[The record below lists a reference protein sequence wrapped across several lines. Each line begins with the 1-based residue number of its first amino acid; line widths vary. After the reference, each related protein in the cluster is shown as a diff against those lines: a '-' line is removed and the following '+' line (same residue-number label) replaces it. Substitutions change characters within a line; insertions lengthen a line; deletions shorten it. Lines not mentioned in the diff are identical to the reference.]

1 MFNAHRGHVPGAAPN
16 RFNEIIDQLRAEFDA
31 QIQRGAE
38 SDHKVNS
45 QMQEMEMIQRAVFNL
60 ESNYSQMKKQYE
72 EQIANLTREL
82 EKYTGQAPH
91 PGQGQSTGPS
101 TAQPVPP
108 VLHQGRGGLFG
119 DIMSGTTQV
128 GGPNM
133 TLADPSAHQQ
143 PSQQQPG
150 GPSQSGSHP
159 PPGPHNHPIHAPQ
172 PISTPQVGPQPPAQP
187 PQQPPSNYPPAQPS
201 SFGQN
206 GFSGP
211 STQPQPQPPAPTA
224 QSLTPRPNKGIYHL
238 FFQPTTVRLPGGR
251 EVLTQRNHK
260 DLDISRIPQT
270 HKKEGADWFA
280 YFNPRVPR
288 VLDVDLVHTLEH
300 NSVVCCV
307 RFSHDGKYLATG
319 CNRSAQIFD
328 VQTGHRVTLLQ
339 DETVDRGGD
348 LYIRSVCFSPDG
360 YYLATGA
367 EDRQIRVWDI
377 KNKRIKHNFR
387 GHEQDIYSLDFS
399 KNGRYIASGS
409 GDKTV
414 RIWDM
419 ENPDRAPLA
428 FTIEDGVTTVAISP
442 DSRFVAAG
450 SLDKCI
456 RIWEIATGKFV
467 ERLEGSD
474 RPPQPEGPDVVPEPE
489 PPHDH
494 NEGHRDSVYSVAFT
508 ANGTGLISGSLDKTV
523 KMWTLSSASSQGV
536 GQKLEPRVKTFE
548 GHEDFVLSVA
558 QTPDAY
564 GPWVMSGS
572 KDRRVQFWDPR
583 TNQTQLM
590 LQGHKNSVISV
601 APSPAGKLFA
611 TGSGDYK
618 ARIWS
623 YDRV

>member
-91 PGQGQSTGPS
+91 PGQSQSAGPS

-119 DIMSGTTQV
+119 GIMSGTPQV

-133 TLADPSAHQQ
+133 TLADPSAQQGQ

-150 GPSQSGSHP
+150 GPSQTGSHP
-159 PPGPHNHPIHAPQ
+159 PPGPHSHPIHAPQ
-172 PISTPQVGPQPPAQP
+172 PISTPQVGPQQPAQP
-187 PQQPPSNYPPAQPS
+187 PQQPPSNYPPSQTS
-201 SFGQN
+201 GFGQN

-211 STQPQPQPPAPTA
+211 STQPQPQQPAPPA
-224 QSLTPRPNKGIYHL
+224 QSLTPRPN
-238 FFQPTTVRLPGGR
+238 
-251 EVLTQRNHK
+251 K

-523 KMWTLSSASSQGV
+523 KMWTLSSASAQGV